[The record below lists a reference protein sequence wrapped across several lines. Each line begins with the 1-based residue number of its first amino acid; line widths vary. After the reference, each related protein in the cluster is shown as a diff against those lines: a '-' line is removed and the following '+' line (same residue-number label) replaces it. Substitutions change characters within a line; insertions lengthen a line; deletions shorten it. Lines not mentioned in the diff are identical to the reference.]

1 MMKKTF
7 TDKKLLSLTTLVFMA
22 SCIAVMTSP
31 AMSFKSM
38 SKKGPWELL
47 VQLGEKGNPLRF
59 PVEVSQD
66 DKPLDLHKNIPIFGS
81 TAKIKIQ
88 QYLPDLRWETY
99 VEEQKNSGAAARV
112 SITGSSLPQPF
123 SMLLSTEDLK
133 RKTRELQAGKIG
145 LLKLVDPVHYQE
157 NIKLLSNTDIL
168 GMLTVR
174 INNPTTKDKTSVQEF
189 IISPN
194 QKITLP
200 GNGSHIT
207 ILDYVPHFTIDIKS
221 KKVTSASDE
230 PINPAIK
237 VKIQE
242 GDKSREKWIFA
253 NYPDLMMGNHPG
265 NNAEKNTLQVNFD
278 HFSLKK
284 DHSTYYLIISPGQT
298 PALLSKV
305 EKKIKVEAIKKDE
318 KYPLDG
324 DFVFTIDQT
333 YESAALMKKWTNGSE
348 KMNNPALIV
357 QYTIGGAQE
366 EVVLELGKPFHKK
379 TDQGTMILMYRKV
392 AEENGK
398 SAKPAMGG
406 KKMP

>member
-7 TDKKLLSLTTLVFMA
+7 IDKKMLSLTTLMVLA
-22 SCIAVMTSP
+22 GCIAFMTSP

-47 VQLGEKGNPLRF
+47 VQLGEQGSPLRF
-59 PVEVSQD
+59 PVKVPQY
-66 DKPLDLHKNIPIFGS
+66 DKPLDLDKNIPIFGS

-99 VEEQKNSGAAARV
+99 VEEKKNSGAVARV
-112 SITGSSLPQPF
+112 SITGSALPQPF
-123 SMLLSTEDLK
+123 SMLLSTEELK

-145 LLKLVDPVHYQE
+145 LLKLVDPVHYQS
-157 NIKLLSNTDIL
+157 NIKQLSNTDIL

-174 INNPTTKDKTSVQEF
+174 VNDPSAKSKGNIQEF

-194 QKITLP
+194 QKIILP
-200 GNGSHIT
+200 DNGSHIT
-207 ILDYVPHFTIDIKS
+207 ILDYVPNFTIDIKS

-265 NNAEKNTLQVNFD
+265 NNAAKSTLQINFD

-284 DHSTYYLIISPGQT
+284 DHPTYYLIISPGQT

-305 EKKIKVEAIKKDE
+305 KKKIKVESIKKDA

-324 DFVFTIDQT
+324 DFAFTIDQT
-333 YESAALMKKWTNGSE
+333 YESAALMKKWINGSE
-348 KMNNPALIV
+348 KLKNPALIV
-357 QYTIGGAQE
+357 QYTLGGVQE

-379 TDQGTMILMYRKV
+379 TEQGTMILMYRKI
-392 AEENGK
+392 AEEKGQSGK
-398 SAKPAMGG
+398 VTTGG
-406 KKMP
+406 HNMP